1 MMESVQPTSIFS
13 KIEEFEEVSR
23 RMEDEEVTEVLE
35 QVVRMIANPDIS
47 MLKAPLLIVKL
58 EAMATKFGIMKTYYT
73 SFEKGNVQ
81 KKNMYWTLAE
91 KTKDLADAVKY
102 LAR

>member
-1 MMESVQPTSIFS
+1 MEAIQPSSILS
-13 KIEEFEEVSR
+13 KVDEFEEIAR

-35 QVVRMIANPDIS
+35 QVIKIIANPDIAA
-47 MLKAPLLIVKL
+47 LRAPLLIVKL